1 MLKKKQKKSR
11 IPFRLNIVF
20 FIIFL
25 SFSVLVI
32 QLGIVQILE
41 GESFQEEIDRTVED
55 ISKIP
60 VPRGKIYD
68 RNHDLLVDNKPMY
81 SITYTP
87 PKRVQP
93 MDKLKLAQKLV
104 HFMKMDKEDVERI
117 TERNKK
123 EYWYLMNL
131 EEATNRLTE
140 KEKEDL
146 DDVEQYDLALER
158 ITDEDIGD
166 RKSD

>member
-1 MLKKKQKKSR
+1 MLKEKKKKSR
-11 IPFRLNIVF
+11 IPFRLNILF

-25 SFSVLVI
+25 SFSLFVI

-41 GESFQEEIDRTVED
+41 GETFQTENDRTVED

-68 RNHDLLVDNKPMY
+68 RNHQLVVDNKAMY

-93 MDKLKLAQKLV
+93 MDKLKLAQKLRSEERRV
-104 HFMKMDKEDVERI
+104 GKEC
-117 TERNKK
+117 RNSC
-123 EYWYLMNL
+123 L
-131 EEATNRLTE
+131 R
-140 KEKEDL
+140 
-146 DDVEQYDLALER
+146 
-158 ITDEDIGD
+158 
-166 RKSD
+166 